1 MDILDP
7 KALRYFVSVAR
18 IGSIRR
24 AAGHLDLAPS
34 IVSRQVAD
42 IEARL
47 GLSLFERTARGV
59 VLTDAGNLVLDHANR
74 LFDDRALLAEQLD
87 QLRGVQQGRIR
98 LICGEGFV
106 PDLVENGLRSFAA
119 IYPKLRFGVRL
130 GGTDEVLDRVSN
142 SEADIGVVYN
152 PVIDTR
158 IRSVAILRQPL
169 CLVAQTGHP
178 LLARP
183 RLMLTDCLAEP
194 AAHLAKGHGVR
205 HLVGRI
211 AADAGLALAPILE
224 TPSIEVLKRF
234 VIAGLG
240 VTFLPRF
247 AVSAEIGAG
256 LVDAVELS
264 DASLV
269 DATSHLIVRAGRRLP
284 LSVDRLA
291 SHLAREM
298 IAFRSASALGS
309 TGM

>member
-1 MDILDP
+1 MDSLDP
-7 KALRYFVSVAR
+7 KALRYFVTVAR
-18 IGSIRR
+18 TGSIRR
-24 AAGHLDLAPS
+24 AAEHLDLAPS

-42 IEARL
+42 IEAHL

-59 VLTDAGNLVLDHANR
+59 VLTDAGRLVLEHASR
-74 LFDDRALLAEQLD
+74 VFDDRALLGEQLD
-87 QLRGVQQGRIR
+87 QLRGVQQGRVR

-106 PDLVENGLRSFAA
+106 PDLVENGLRSFAS
-119 IYPKLRFGVRL
+119 IYPRLRFSLQL

-158 IRSVAILRQPL
+158 IKSVAILRQPL
-169 CLVAQTGHP
+169 CLVARMGHP
-178 LLARP
+178 MLARP
-183 RLMLTDCLAEP
+183 RLVLADCLAEP

-211 AADAGLALAPILE
+211 VADAGLALAPILE

-234 VIAGLG
+234 VIAGMG

-247 AVSAEIGAG
+247 AVSAEITAG

-264 DASLV
+264 DTNLA

-284 LSVDRLA
+284 PSVDRLA
-291 SHLAREM
+291 GHLAREM
-298 IAFRSASALGS
+298 IAFRSALAVGS
-309 TGM
+309 TGV